1 MKRTE
6 TCTHKMQLYS
16 GVERRK
22 TFDMCLCNWYTYIV
36 LKGKYA

>member
-16 GVERRK
+16 GVKRRK
-22 TFDMCLCNWYTYIV
+22 TFDM
-36 LKGKYA
+36 

>member
-22 TFDMCLCNWYTYIV
+22 TFDM
-36 LKGKYA
+36 